1 MAFGKIDLND
11 AVVSPFFVLASGVSV
26 GLFDLTLFGLDF
38 ASPLFAMGSGTTLEF
53 SFASLV
59 AIMAVAI
66 AYITNGPELSNLG
79 MVETWVTAITIVLVL
94 GQPFV
99 PLLDTFLQ
107 ASPIVGLAALIVQAG
122 GFYTLSYLG

>member
-38 ASPLFAMGSGTTLEF
+38 ADPLFRLGSGTTLDF
-53 SFASLV
+53 SFAALV
-59 AIMAVAI
+59 AILAVGI
-66 AYITNGPELSNLG
+66 AYLTNGPELDNLG
-79 MVETWVTAITIVLVL
+79 LVETWTVAITVLLVL

-99 PLLDTFLQ
+99 PLLDSILQ
-107 ASPIVGLAALIVQAG
+107 SSPVVGLVALVIQAG